1 MQEREKKK
9 LGHQLE
15 AQAKQLMTQDDE
27 TVLESMLTACGALLR
42 AAGALSAELPGTVS
56 TSVYASYLS
65 IAQRISDF
73 CNSCQ
78 IPSAGQTAALDPEAL
93 RTALEEVKTRQ
104 KQAAERQEEADAL
117 ERQRVEL
124 SADIQR
130 LESELEE
137 GRQELQK
144 QRDVETGL
152 RSLVEDFTKERQLLQ
167 AQIDAQKAENTTLL
181 TTVTTAKGEL
191 AQLNAERDELTGQR
205 DNIAMEIT
213 QIQEEIAQI
222 PQETVALR
230 ERYKELAGYL
240 EELKTAEIECSPEQ
254 QALLRQEIESLTP
267 VVEEYQVA
275 ADILRNRL
283 RSLKG
288 QKTQYDQERHQLSTN
303 VIALVQ
309 EAMEDLKTQ
318 LQDQEAFLGETE
330 RTAQTLAQRL
340 LNCQKKRAEYAHWL
354 DTDETPLTAMM
365 EIAGQP
371 ESEQLGKT
379 LDIGQVTE
387 IKTAFT
393 QIRQQLERL
402 DGVLGKCATAAQ
414 EDLNRLRQRAN
425 P

>member
-205 DNIAMEIT
+205 DSIAMEIT

-240 EELKTAEIECSPEQ
+240 EELKTAETECSPEQ

-283 RSLKG
+283 SSLKG

-318 LQDQEAFLGETE
+318 LQDQEEFLGETE

-393 QIRQQLERL
+393 QIRQQLEHL

>member
-1 MQEREKKK
+1 M
-9 LGHQLE
+9 
-15 AQAKQLMTQDDE
+15 
-27 TVLESMLTACGALLR
+27 
-42 AAGALSAELPGTVS
+42 
-56 TSVYASYLS
+56 
-65 IAQRISDF
+65 
-73 CNSCQ
+73 
-78 IPSAGQTAALDPEAL
+78 
-93 RTALEEVKTRQ
+93 
-104 KQAAERQEEADAL
+104 
-117 ERQRVEL
+117 
-124 SADIQR
+124 
-130 LESELEE
+130 
-137 GRQELQK
+137 
-144 QRDVETGL
+144 
-152 RSLVEDFTKERQLLQ
+152 EDFTKERQLLQ

>member
-205 DNIAMEIT
+205 DSIAMEIT

-283 RSLKG
+283 SSLKG

-318 LQDQEAFLGETE
+318 LQDQEEFLGETE